1 MVNYTPLMKISVLV
15 NGWINIPH
23 SYAIVNCMQ
32 LVHLQK
38 NHKYRID
45 IYVQEPGYYGEHWTR
60 NSESLYNNEYTEI
73 LQQLRPWNGEHIDL
87 VYSISFPYDV
97 TPHFGNI
104 PKCVFYTCELHI
116 LNNVYFK
123 PQFATNV
130 DINTHLHSQSG
141 LYFTAP
147 SIWSGYGME
156 KMFDIP
162 ISRNRIITHGSDT
175 NIFKPISNDIRS
187 AIREKFGV
195 SKDTIL
201 LGMFGSMTQ
210 NKGIHILLK
219 ALYDIVCVKGKT
231 NYKLLLKGSNN
242 LYASQQKVESI
253 LTEFKFTKQ
262 LMDHIIFMGNT
273 FTFSIC
279 NELYNI
285 VDIYVSPYMAEGFN
299 LSPLEA
305 LTAGRRVVI
314 PKTGSTEQ
322 YMKDIYNNGG
332 SEFITYVNSV
342 VVTNIGNQSYNHI
355 EEADLISAILSVDTQ
370 LELDPTVMIEY
381 ISKDYSWNRVAD
393 LLYEYFLYI
402 LEDQKTKV
410 VL

>member
-1 MVNYTPLMKISVLV
+1 M
-15 NGWINIPH
+15 
-23 SYAIVNCMQ
+23 
-32 LVHLQK
+32 
-38 NHKYRID
+38 
-45 IYVQEPGYYGEHWTR
+45 
-60 NSESLYNNEYTEI
+60 
-73 LQQLRPWNGEHIDL
+73 
-87 VYSISFPYDV
+87 
-97 TPHFGNI
+97 
-104 PKCVFYTCELHI
+104 
-116 LNNVYFK
+116 
-123 PQFATNV
+123 
-130 DINTHLHSQSG
+130 
-141 LYFTAP
+141 
-147 SIWSGYGME
+147 
-156 KMFDIP
+156 
-162 ISRNRIITHGSDT
+162 
-175 NIFKPISNDIRS
+175 
-187 AIREKFGV
+187 
-195 SKDTIL
+195 
-201 LGMFGSMTQ
+201 
-210 NKGIHILLK
+210 
-219 ALYDIVCVKGKT
+219 
-231 NYKLLLKGSNN
+231 
-242 LYASQQKVESI
+242 
-253 LTEFKFTKQ
+253 TEFKFSKQ

-273 FTFSIC
+273 FTFSVC

-314 PKTGSTEQ
+314 PRTGSTEQ

-342 VVTNIGNQSYNHI
+342 VVTNMGGQSYNHI